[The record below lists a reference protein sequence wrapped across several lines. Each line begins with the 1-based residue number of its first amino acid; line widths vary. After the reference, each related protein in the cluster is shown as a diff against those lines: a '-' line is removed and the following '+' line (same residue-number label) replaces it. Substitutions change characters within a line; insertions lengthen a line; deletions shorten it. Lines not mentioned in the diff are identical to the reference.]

1 MKAEGIAL
9 VTGASRGIGRA
20 IATELAQ
27 RGFDVIASMRDPAA
41 GKDLPS
47 HAGKGTIEVRRLDV
61 TKPETIE
68 IPKQLRVLVNNA
80 GVEGPHLPVESAPI
94 ELWREMFETNLFG
107 LIEVTRRA
115 IPALRAAKGSVLCN
129 ITSCSTLVPVPFF
142 ASYRA
147 SKAAVSALSE
157 SLRTE
162 LAPFGVRLLDIA
174 PGAIGTDMLS
184 GSQRPPEAIH
194 CQGYEP
200 MAQQLHAT
208 REASQDQFTP
218 AHEAASAIANA
229 ILDDNAPLRV
239 GCDPMS
245 DGIIDACRTTD
256 AETMMKSMVEAFTPG
271 ANS

>member
-1 MKAEGIAL
+1 MNAEGTAL

-20 IATELAQ
+20 LAIELAQ
-27 RGFDVIASMRDPAA
+27 RGFDVIASMRDPATA
-41 GKDLPS
+41 ERLPRKV
-47 HAGKGTIEVRRLDV
+47 GPGTISIVRLDV
-61 TKPETIE
+61 TQPETIE

-115 IPALRAAKGSVLCN
+115 IPALRQAHGSVICN
-129 ITSCSTLVPVPFF
+129 ITSCSTLLPVPFF
-142 ASYRA
+142 APYRA

-174 PGAIGTDMLS
+174 PGAIGTDMLA

-194 CQGYEP
+194 CEGYEP
-200 MAQQLHAT
+200 MAQQMHAT
-208 REASQDQFTP
+208 RVASQDQFTP

-229 ILDDNAPLRV
+229 ILDDHSPLRV

-245 DGIIDACRTTD
+245 DGIIEACRTTD
-256 AETMMKSMVEAFTPG
+256 AETMMQSMLEAFTP
-271 ANS
+271 APKP